1 MAIRNAGESANIK
14 SYYIKQ
20 TLREADSE
28 VPWNPALRIAETVMH
43 NYKSNKYG
51 KINQSN

>member
-1 MAIRNAGESANIK
+1 MAIRNAGESANMK

-28 VPWNPALRIAETVMH
+28 VPWNPALRIAETVRLSQNH
-43 NYKSNKYG
+43 ATFAG
-51 KINQSN
+51 